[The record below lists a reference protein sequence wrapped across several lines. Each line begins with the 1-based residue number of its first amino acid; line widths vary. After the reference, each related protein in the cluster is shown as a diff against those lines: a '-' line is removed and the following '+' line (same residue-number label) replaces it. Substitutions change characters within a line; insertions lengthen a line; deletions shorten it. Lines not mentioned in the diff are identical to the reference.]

1 MGVRKAVIP
10 VAGLGTRFLPATK
23 ASPKEMLPIVDRP
36 ALQYIV
42 EEASEAGIRDILFVT
57 NRGKTAIENHF
68 DHNIELEKVLKD
80 RGKEKELKEVQRIND
95 LADIFYV
102 RQNETKGLGHAI
114 SCARDFVGNEP
125 FAILLGDD
133 MVYNPKSPCI
143 GQLISAHEK
152 TGASIVGCQEV
163 PHEKINQ
170 YGCLDGVKMA
180 DGLWKI
186 RTMVEK
192 PAPTEAP
199 SDIAILGRYVLEPEI
214 FDYLEKTAPG
224 YGGEIQLTDALI
236 AMARERRVFAF
247 EFTGRRY
254 DIGDKEGFLEATV
267 EYALRDPKLAPAFKR
282 YLLESLCS
290 ADE

>member
-1 MGVRKAVIP
+1 MNIRKAVIP

-42 EEASEAGIRDILFVT
+42 EEASSAGIRDILFVT

-114 SCARDFVGNEP
+114 LCAKDFIGNEP

-133 MVYNPKSPCI
+133 MVYNPQNPCI
-143 GQLISAHEK
+143 GQLMAAYEK

-163 PHEKINQ
+163 SHSKINQ
-170 YGCLDGVKMA
+170 YGCLDGVKMG

-192 PAPTEAP
+192 PNPEEAP
-199 SDIAILGRYVLEPEI
+199 SNIAILGRYVLEPEI
-214 FDYLEKTAPG
+214 FDYLEKTSPG

-236 AMARERRVFAF
+236 AMARERQVLAY

-267 EYALRDPKLAPAFKR
+267 EYALRDPKLAPSFKA
-282 YLLESLCS
+282 YLLGLLKET
-290 ADE
+290 EE